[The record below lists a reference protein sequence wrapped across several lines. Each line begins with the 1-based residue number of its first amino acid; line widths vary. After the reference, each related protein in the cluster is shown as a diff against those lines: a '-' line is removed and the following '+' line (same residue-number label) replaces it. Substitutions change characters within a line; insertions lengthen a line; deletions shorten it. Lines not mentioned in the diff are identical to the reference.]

1 MNDYFCIHINLYTL
15 LLLCQQVK
23 SYARVHGQP
32 NDNDKGYASIAYYM
46 YVTEQ
51 YYKRSETSAH
61 SYRLSLLC
69 AFIFLNILTPFALAK
84 SVSLYYPKIIAESST
99 EDFMKCLYWA
109 TAIMAFFCN
118 TLYAVTSIRRP
129 FENRP
134 RPAIASCIIHPYCSI
149 PSDTNIYKDEFG
161 TVIAVVTIVP
171 IAVFIELLLS
181 ICAVKYIFSQR
192 SQRSDHQCSWK
203 YYLLQTVHVL
213 ALWNIL
219 IALQIFTMIVLPL
232 LILLLIHPKVTV
244 LYIIILLTLL
254 VSLILI
260 AAYLLYWCWQ
270 PSRRACMNELHC
282 GTTFVRFVV
291 LILVLGL
298 IMTLITLYELLLTA
312 QAHIEIG
319 LKGIVLSLLPSF
331 PLSALGWYLKK
342 KSQKRPK
349 QSPDATQQPIT
360 EQQQPMLMSENCSD
374 EKLLPV

>member
-1 MNDYFCIHINLYTL
+1 
-15 LLLCQQVK
+15 
-23 SYARVHGQP
+23 
-32 NDNDKGYASIAYYM
+32 M

-51 YYKRSETSAH
+51 YYKRSDTCTH
-61 SYRLSLLC
+61 FYHLSLLC
-69 AFIFLNILTPFALAK
+69 AFIFLNILTPILLAK
-84 SVSLYYPKIIAESST
+84 SVSLYYPKIMAKSST
-99 EDFMKCLYWA
+99 GDFVGCLYWA
-109 TAIMAFFCN
+109 TAIMAFLCN
-118 TLYAVTSIRRP
+118 TSYAVSSIRHY
-129 FENRP
+129 FFHNL
-134 RPAIASCIIHPYCSI
+134 PAITSCIIPPNCSI

-161 TVIAVVTIVP
+161 TLIAVVTIIP
-171 IAVFIELLLS
+171 IAVFVELLLS

-192 SQRSDHQCSWK
+192 SRRSDHQCSWK

-213 ALWNIL
+213 ALWNIM

-232 LILLLIHPKVTV
+232 LILLLIHPQVTV

-319 LKGIVLSLLPSF
+319 LKGIVLFLLLSF
-331 PLSALGWYLKK
+331 PLSALGWYLKRR
-342 KSQKRPK
+342 SQRRAAA
-349 QSPDATQQPIT
+349 DADTPLQLM
-360 EQQQPMLMSENCSD
+360 QQPMLMSENCSD
-374 EKLLPV
+374 EKLLLV

>member
-1 MNDYFCIHINLYTL
+1 M
-15 LLLCQQVK
+15 
-23 SYARVHGQP
+23 
-32 NDNDKGYASIAYYM
+32 SIAYYK

-51 YYKRSETSAH
+51 YYKISETSAH
-61 SYRLSLLC
+61 FYQLSLLC

-84 SVSLYYPKIIAESST
+84 SVFLYYPKIMAESST

-109 TAIMAFFCN
+109 TAIMAFLCN
-118 TLYAVTSIRRP
+118 TSYAVTSIRHH

-134 RPAIASCIIHPYCSI
+134 AITSCIIHPNCSI

-161 TVIAVVTIVP
+161 TLIAVVIITP
-171 IAVFIELLLS
+171 IAMFIELLLS

-232 LILLLIHPKVTV
+232 LILLLIHPQVTV

-260 AAYLLYWCWQ
+260 AAYLLYSCWQ
-270 PSRRACMNELHC
+270 PSRRACMNGQHC

-298 IMTLITLYELLLTA
+298 IMTLTTLYELLLTA

-331 PLSALGWYLKK
+331 PLSALGWYLKRR
-342 KSQKRPK
+342 SQRRAAA
-349 QSPDATQQPIT
+349 DADTPL
-360 EQQQPMLMSENCSD
+360 ELKQQPMLMSENCSD